1 MARRPEYTINGPPPP
16 GASPSQLHKSLTIRR
31 EGKGAASD
39 LRALYRHSADFTE
52 ETPLVES
59 KPVPNG
65 VPTTPN
71 LPPTPP
77 VANGDTSEP
86 SAEEPQS
93 EADVFRATLTTPTNQ
108 NSPPTPDNTPPRPAR
123 HLPPKPWL
131 GTQPSFASTRAESFK
146 TAREEIT
153 SDDDSI
159 VPGPRQHFAAGS
171 LASVSGHLL
180 GSHSELPRYLQSPP
194 AMPDQQPR
202 SEINESVSMIEEETP
217 RRQKLVEIV
226 HQDLAVPE
234 DGGSDAAA
242 SALEVAR
249 PAAGT
254 KLEQP
259 GIKHQDESHVQDDTP
274 LKELAKVTVRRG
286 PNLRDR
292 LKIAQR
298 NSPSMSVEKFAS
310 IIGWNNNVSEEP
322 TPQITLQL
330 EQESA
335 PQHEENKRLSG
346 LSTTSTIE
354 AMVVEA
360 SPLPRRTSTLR
371 KVQKNDS
378 LRCASSPLPASNRN
392 SYAQDSPHRLIRKKV
407 RLSDENRHSFGS
419 EPSRS
424 RSLSSNAVAR
434 KPEVIKVAVI
444 PERSSSLHSSANSS
458 KRYSLSTNSARMHS
472 KKPSDGVPPSSWQRK
487 RTLSESERGREQEQT
502 LVVPPRRSSLSAPT
516 SRSTS
521 RANSITSDS
530 LRVRRQEAETDL
542 RKTLDR
548 MESERLI
555 SSLRGSQFEDSPVD
569 TPSKAPQAKAI
580 RPADAG
586 RHKSLTPGTSEWAAL
601 RPPSTLETP
610 FSQPSYQSASPEIN
624 EATTI
629 SFFPHHNQS
638 LQLIEPNVMQES
650 RAVREVR
657 KQAYAKDETSSPLRN
672 PRQPPQPSQS
682 QVIPPRPDDELNQH
696 SNDDQPTSGGTTR
709 RRPSQRRSESFVKS
723 LTRGL
728 SLKNA
733 KNRKADQELDGSLY
747 PMWKPRAFWD
757 DVEPQPRST
766 PADRALES
774 TGPISNSLGLPQ
786 ECTVVTGPASL
797 VRRFSERR
805 RQNRAL
811 VKRSSQSSLQR
822 LRASRQLYRA
832 PLLGINLRFLG
843 LHGLQDRLLYAQ
855 QRKEDERRERRRAA
869 LRESIGANVIS
880 QGDSRF
886 PTSNTSLVKT

>member
-1 MARRPEYTINGPPPP
+1 MAKRPEYTINGPPPP
-16 GASPSQLHKSLTIRR
+16 RSSPSQLHKSLTIRR
-31 EGKGAASD
+31 EGKGATSD

-52 ETPLVES
+52 ESLLAES

-77 VANGDTSEP
+77 VANGDTSES

-93 EADVFRATLTTPTNQ
+93 EGTIFRPTLVTPTNQ

-123 HLPPKPWL
+123 HSGLKSWL
-131 GTQPSFASTRAESFK
+131 GTQASFASTRAESFK

-159 VPGPRQHFAAGS
+159 VPRPRPQHASGS
-171 LASVSGHLL
+171 LASVSGHQQGLQP
-180 GSHSELPRYLQSPP
+180 ELPRSMRSPFVIP
-194 AMPDQQPR
+194 NEQPR
-202 SEINESVSMIEEETP
+202 SVVNGSDSIVEEETP
-217 RRQKLVEIV
+217 RPQAYVEV
-226 HQDLAVPE
+226 VDRDPVVPKN
-234 DGGSDAAA
+234 DGPDARA
-242 SALEVAR
+242 SGLEVVETAR
-249 PAAGT
+249 DT
-254 KLEQP
+254 ELRQP
-259 GIKHQDESHVQDDTP
+259 EMEHRKHDRHVQDDLP
-274 LKELAKVTVRRG
+274 LKELRNVAVRRG
-286 PNLRDR
+286 PSLRDR
-292 LKIAQR
+292 LKVAQR
-298 NSPSMSVEKFAS
+298 NSPSASVEKFAS
-310 IIGWNNNVSEEP
+310 IIGWNNNVSQEP
-322 TPQITLQL
+322 TPRITL
-330 EQESA
+330 EPASA
-335 PQHEENKRLSG
+335 LQHEEDKRLSG
-346 LSTTSTIE
+346 LSTTSTIG

-360 SPLPRRTSTLR
+360 SPIPRRRTTLR
-371 KVQKNDS
+371 KVQKNNS
-378 LRCASSPLPASNRN
+378 LRCASSPLPVSDRN
-392 SYAQDSPHRLIRKKV
+392 SYTQDSPHRLIHKKV
-407 RLSDENRHSFGS
+407 RLSNENRHSFGS

-424 RSLSSNAVAR
+424 HSLSSSAMIS

-458 KRYSLSTNSARMHS
+458 KRHSLSTNSARTHS

-487 RTLSESERGREQEQT
+487 RTLSESDRGREKEQT

-521 RANSITSDS
+521 RANSITSES

-555 SSLRGSQFEDSPVD
+555 SSLRGSQFEDSPVE
-569 TPSKAPQAKAI
+569 TPSKAPRAKAT
-580 RPADAG
+580 RPTEGG
-586 RHKSLTPGTSEWAAL
+586 RQKSLTPGTSEWAAL

-638 LQLIEPNVMQES
+638 LQLIEPNLMQES

-672 PRQPPQPSQS
+672 PRQPPEPPQFH
-682 QVIPPRPDDELNQH
+682 VIPPSPGDELNKH
-696 SNDDQPTSGGTTR
+696 FTDDQPTRGGSTR

-757 DVEPQPRST
+757 DVEPQSRSI
-766 PADRALES
+766 AAGRSLES
-774 TGPISNSLGLPQ
+774 NGPINNSLGLPQ
-786 ECTVVTGPASL
+786 ERTVITGPVSL
-797 VRRFSERR
+797 VRRISERR

-811 VKRSSQSSLQR
+811 VKKSSQNSLQR
-822 LRASRQLYRA
+822 LRASRQLYKA

-843 LHGLQDRLLYAQ
+843 LNGLQDRLLYAQ

-869 LRESIGANVIS
+869 LRESIGANVIAH
-880 QGDSRF
+880 GDSRF
-886 PTSNTSLVKT
+886 PASNSSLVRT